1 MSIID
6 VDVAAGTFA
15 DSNAFQSQVHAMSRR
30 SPRRR
35 IAG

>member
-15 DSNAFQSQVHAMSRR
+15 DSNADRRLIQSRR
-30 SPRRR
+30 PKLEGTVSS
-35 IAG
+35 